1 MENKS
6 EKLSLLADLV
16 AVIRADHK
24 IDDKEMV
31 FLETI
36 ARQFGFDARVLDSIL
51 TQEVPFVPPK
61 KESERILQFH
71 RMVLLMNIDNEHHS
85 EEIKTIKELGL
96 RLGLS
101 PFAIERVLKIMN
113 RFEDRIVPP
122 DVMIDIFKT
131 YYN

>member
-1 MENKS
+1 MENKA

-24 IDDKEMV
+24 IDEKEMV

-36 ARQFGFDARVLDSIL
+36 ARQFGFDAQVLESIL
-51 TQEVPFVPPK
+51 TAEVPFVPPRN
-61 KESERILQFH
+61 ESERILQFH
-71 RMVLLMNIDNEHHS
+71 RMVLLMNIDDEHHS
-85 EEIKTIKELGL
+85 EELKTIKELGL